1 MSGSERNKRKKGF
14 WAAVKEQ
21 ARTNRSTF
29 IVYVILWT
37 AVLATMIR
45 AIFLENYE
53 HVFLCILTFLLFM
66 VPSFLERTLKIE
78 FPSTLEIIVV
88 CFIFAA
94 EILGEIGS
102 YYTRVPF
109 WDTLLHTVSGFLVA
123 AVGFALVDILNRDEH
138 IKFHLSPFYLAL
150 FAFCFAL
157 TIGVLWEFFELTV
170 DVVLKKD
177 MQKDT
182 VVDFIYTVMLDP
194 NNSNVVV
201 KKEGIADVILVYADG
216 TQEALGLGGYL
227 DIGLYDTM
235 EDMFVN
241 FIGATV
247 FSVIGYFYVK
257 RRGKGKIASKFIPV
271 LAEEARHREGAEEG
285 DASPAEKKEA
295 GDENLPQQSQ
305 NEAPAPSSEETK

>member
-1 MSGSERNKRKKGF
+1 MAERERNRKKGF
-14 WAAVKEQ
+14 WASVKEQ
-21 ARTNRSTF
+21 ARANRTTF
-29 IVYVILWT
+29 IVYLILWI

-45 AIFLENYE
+45 AIFLGNYE
-53 HVFLCILTFLLFM
+53 HVFLCILTFVLFM

-78 FPSTLEIIVV
+78 FPSALEIIVV

-138 IKFHLSPFYLAL
+138 IKFQLSPFYLAL

-170 DVVLKKD
+170 DVLLKKD

-216 TQEALGLGGYL
+216 SQEALGLGGYL
-227 DIGLYDTM
+227 DVGLYDTM

-257 RRGKGKIASKFIPV
+257 RRGKGKLASKFIPV
-271 LAEEARHREGAEEG
+271 LADDAKTQQKEEERDAPEGEREEPTGEVQET
-285 DASPAEKKEA
+285 
-295 GDENLPQQSQ
+295 
-305 NEAPAPSSEETK
+305 APLKEETE

>member
-1 MSGSERNKRKKGF
+1 M
-14 WAAVKEQ
+14 
-21 ARTNRSTF
+21 NRLRRFSAF
-29 IVYVILWT
+29 AFSVV
-37 AVLATMIR
+37 VL
-45 AIFLENYE
+45 F
-53 HVFLCILTFLLFM
+53 
-66 VPSFLERTLKIE
+66 
-78 FPSTLEIIVV
+78 
-88 CFIFAA
+88 
-94 EILGEIGS
+94 
-102 YYTRVPF
+102 
-109 WDTLLHTVSGFLVA
+109 GFLVA

-138 IKFHLSPFYLAL
+138 IKFQLSPFYLAL

-170 DVVLKKD
+170 DVLLKKD

-216 TQEALGLGGYL
+216 SQEALGLGGYL
-227 DIGLYDTM
+227 DVGLYDTM

-257 RRGKGKIASKFIPV
+257 RRGKGKLASKFIPV
-271 LAEEARHREGAEEG
+271 LADDAKTQQKEEERDAPEGEREEPTGEVQET
-285 DASPAEKKEA
+285 
-295 GDENLPQQSQ
+295 
-305 NEAPAPSSEETK
+305 APLKEETE

>member
-1 MSGSERNKRKKGF
+1 MAERERNRKKGF
-14 WAAVKEQ
+14 WASVKEQ
-21 ARTNRSTF
+21 ARANRTTF
-29 IVYVILWT
+29 IVYLILWI

-45 AIFLENYE
+45 AIFLRNYE
-53 HVFLCILTFLLFM
+53 HVFLCILTFVLFM

-78 FPSTLEIIVV
+78 FPSALEIIVV

-123 AVGFALVDILNRDEH
+123 AVGFALVDILNRDQH
-138 IKFHLSPFYLAL
+138 IKFQLSPFYLAL

-170 DVVLKKD
+170 DVLLKKD

-216 TQEALGLGGYL
+216 SQEALGLGGYL
-227 DIGLYDTM
+227 DVGLYDTM

-257 RRGKGKIASKFIPV
+257 HRGKGKLASKFIPV
-271 LAEEARHREGAEEG
+271 LADDAKTQQKEEEG
-285 DASPAEKKEA
+285 DAPEGEREEPT
-295 GDENLPQQSQ
+295 GEIQ
-305 NEAPAPSSEETK
+305 ETAPLKEETE

>member
-1 MSGSERNKRKKGF
+1 MAERERNRKKGF
-14 WAAVKEQ
+14 WASVKEQ
-21 ARTNRSTF
+21 ARANRTTF
-29 IVYVILWT
+29 IVYLILWI

-45 AIFLENYE
+45 AIFLRNYE
-53 HVFLCILTFLLFM
+53 HVFLCILTFVLFM

-78 FPSTLEIIVV
+78 FPSALEIIVV

-138 IKFHLSPFYLAL
+138 IKFQLSPFYLAL

-170 DVVLKKD
+170 DVLLKKD

-216 TQEALGLGGYL
+216 SQEALGLGGYL
-227 DIGLYDTM
+227 DVGLYDTM

-257 RRGKGKIASKFIPV
+257 HRGKGKLASKFIPV
-271 LAEEARHREGAEEG
+271 LADDAKTQQKEEEG
-285 DASPAEKKEA
+285 DAPEGEREEPT
-295 GDENLPQQSQ
+295 GEIQ
-305 NEAPAPSSEETK
+305 ETAPLKEETE